1 MADTSTQLATLI
13 NGLNLNAT
21 QIQILTTNLSTLNQ
35 NELLELNA
43 KVAAAEEGLEV
54 TRRGFELLGKALAGK
69 ELCYTRVA
77 YGNSEVNSAVI
88 EPTAEE
94 MFEFNGLI
102 NEKKEC
108 PILSIKFIGG
118 GMAAITFAVHNDDV
132 TEGFFIRETGIFAR
146 DPDTGEEILYC
157 YRNTGV
163 KVKWLPSSNGTEV
176 WRLRV
181 SATTA
186 IANAT
191 NITAIIDAGLIY
203 VTQEEFSEHINDTN
217 PHPNTP
223 TVQQT
228 VTNTDNVLTYGEDN
242 NFHPISLT
250 DFTRQA
256 LGGDT
261 ADLPQIKSR
270 ISQAEVNIANI
281 FMQLKAEEDLGLK
294 PNLLL
299 IDDFDNPT
307 NTDFYRQNVVTS
319 VAGISNVR
327 VVSDVGLHSGSWY
340 TLSDGVHNELV
351 QVTAV
356 AKNGDA
362 HVAIFADDVINTYD
376 LTCTQLYRTTT
387 TPENSIGI
395 GAGDTRSEV
404 YPFTETWQG
413 TSANSSATTYLNTTL
428 ANSAAFTLSGSYAF
442 SADGE
447 FTLA

>member
-1 MADTSTQLATLI
+1 MSKHYEATHA
-13 NGLNLNAT
+13 GLVRSN
-21 QIQILTTNLSTLNQ
+21 
-35 NELLELNA
+35 NEDA
-43 KVAAAEEGLEV
+43 FAI
-54 TRRGFELLGKALAGK
+54 
-69 ELCYTRVA
+69 
-77 YGNSEVNSAVI
+77 I
-88 EPTAEE
+88 EPETYLVADGMGGQAAGEVASN
-94 MFEFNGLI
+94 MLVDSIRKSLNRI
-102 NEKKEC
+102 PAPWNESVLE
-108 PILSIKFIGG
+108 S
-118 GMAAITFAVHNDDV
+118 
-132 TEGFFIRETGIFAR
+132 
-146 DPDTGEEILYC
+146 
-157 YRNTGV
+157 
-163 KVKWLPSSNGTEV
+163 
-176 WRLRV
+176 
-181 SATTA
+181 
-186 IANAT
+186 
-191 NITAIIDAGLIY
+191 AIIDAGLIY